1 MNAIKKN
8 APSEVAGQ
16 EPVTLDAVAA
26 RCSAVVQMRANS
38 EIEGI
43 KPDFQDLA
51 LQRRYAAGKIGIAD
65 MLEHAHLYATA
76 FMGMRRP
83 FDPASTVVH

>member
-1 MNAIKKN
+1 MKLITTN
-8 APSEVAGQ
+8 APSAVAAQ
-16 EPVTLDAVAA
+16 EPVTLDAVAG
-26 RCSAVVQMRANS
+26 RCVAVAQMRANS

-43 KPDFQDLA
+43 KPDFQDLT

-65 MLEHAHLYATA
+65 MLEHAHLYATS

-83 FDPASTVVH
+83 FDPVSTVIH